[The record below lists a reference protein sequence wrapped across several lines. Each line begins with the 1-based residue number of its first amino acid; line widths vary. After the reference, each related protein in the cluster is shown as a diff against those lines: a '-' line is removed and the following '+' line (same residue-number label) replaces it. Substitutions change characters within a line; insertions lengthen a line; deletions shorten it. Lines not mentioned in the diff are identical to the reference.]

1 MRNRKRLR
9 GWFVGGALFL
19 LAGAWPARLSAQSGS
34 TARKRV
40 AAADPAAAELNRLLV
55 AAQDAVDQKDYP
67 TAAKD
72 YQDYLA
78 KKPEDAQV
86 HFNLAFAYTAM
97 KRVGDARMEYEKAI
111 SLDPKMGAAYLNLG
125 ITLLGID
132 PKAAVEPLQKAVE
145 LSPEDPHAKY
155 FLGMA
160 LERDGKAAA
169 AIDEY
174 ETAAKSDGSNVEL
187 QNALGHALLAAGRSA
202 DAEATYR
209 RSLSLNPQGAD
220 QARAHAGL
228 AEALVAQKKMGEAV
242 AELDTYLQAQPND
255 AGARR
260 QRAFALADLG
270 QNDEALRELDRAAG
284 GGEESLPT
292 LKLRAQLYLGKK
304 RYDEAIAVLRKA
316 EMLAPREADLSAAL
330 GHVYF
335 EKKDY
340 ADAAPEL
347 VKAYNLDAS
356 NSAVMADIVAAE
368 YELKNY
374 SGTLQALDELAKHK
388 DLPATAW
395 FIRATSYDK
404 LGSLQQALDAY
415 NRFLQM
421 NTDENSDMYF
431 SATAR
436 VRALPREIREKGKG
450 K

>member
-9 GWFVGGALFL
+9 KWFVGGALCL
-19 LAGAWPARLSAQSGS
+19 LAGAWPAQLSAQSAS
-34 TARKRV
+34 TARKHV
-40 AAADPAAAELNRLLV
+40 ADPAAAERNRLLV
-55 AAQDAVDQKDYP
+55 AAQDAVDHKDYP

-78 KKPEDAQV
+78 KKPDDAQV
-86 HFNLAFAYTAM
+86 HFNLGFAYTAM
-97 KRVGDARMEYEKAI
+97 KRPGDARPEYEKAI

-145 LSPEDPHAKY
+145 LSPEDAHAKY
-155 FLGMA
+155 FLGVA
-160 LERDGKAAA
+160 LERDGKTAA
-169 AIDEY
+169 AIEEY
-174 ETAAKSDGSNVEL
+174 ETAAKSDEKNVEL
-187 QNALGHALLAAGRSA
+187 QNALGHALLVTERPVE
-202 DAEATYR
+202 AEAAYR
-209 RSLSLNPQGAD
+209 HALSLNPQEAD
-220 QARAHAGL
+220 QALAHVGL
-228 AEALVAQKKMGEAV
+228 AEALVAQKKMEEVVG
-242 AELDTYLQAQPND
+242 ELDAYLQAQPND

-270 QNDEALRELDRAAG
+270 KKDEALAELDRAAS

-304 RYDEAIAVLRKA
+304 RYDEAISVLQKA
-316 EMLAPREADLSAAL
+316 EVLAPREADLSAAL

-335 EKKDY
+335 EKRDY
-340 ADAAPEL
+340 ADAVPEL

-356 NSAVMADIVAAE
+356 DSSVMADIVAAE

-374 SGTLQALDELAKHK
+374 SATLQALDELGKHK
-388 DLPATAW
+388 DLPASAW

-404 LGSLQQALDAY
+404 LGELKEALDAY

-436 VRALPREIREKGKG
+436 ARALPREIREKGKG